1 MSKYTEATLEKLLKK
16 DLISMVLSQQAKMDA
31 VNSQIMDQIRKLN
44 EDFEK
49 LQFELTVAKQVN
61 SVLSERLVSME
72 RQCWANAQYSRHECL
87 ELVGLPRSVS
97 GGDLK

>member
-1 MSKYTEATLEKLLKK
+1 MDKLLKK
-16 DLISMVLSQQAKMDA
+16 DLISMALSQQAKTDA
-31 VNSQIMDQIRKLN
+31 ANSQIMDQIRQLN

-87 ELVGLPRSVS
+87 ELVGVPRSVS

>member
-1 MSKYTEATLEKLLKK
+1 MSKYTEETLDKLLKK
-16 DLISMVLSQQAKMDA
+16 DLISMVLSQQAKTDA
-31 VNSQIMDQIRKLN
+31 ANSQIMDQIRQLN

-72 RQCWANAQYSRHECL
+72 RQCWTNAQYSRRECL
-87 ELVGLPRSVS
+87 GLVGV
-97 GGDLK
+97 KF